1 MGAVRI
7 TSDNVHTIMLNA
19 GIDESMLMKE
29 ANKGHCS
36 MSRYSCRDACDKYG
50 LSGDE
55 CLVGKRRAGACVL
68 YRLYNIINDNSD
80 CSELY
85 SPEHLAVCQQVGE
98 L

>member
-29 ANKGHCS
+29 SDTELCS
-36 MSRYSCRDACDKYG
+36 MSGYRCGDACDKYG

-55 CLVGKRRAGACVL
+55 CLVGKERAAACIL
-68 YRLYNIINDNSD
+68 YRLYNIINDNVY
-80 CSELY
+80 CNELY

>member
-29 ANKGHCS
+29 SDSKKCS
-36 MSRYSCRDACDKYG
+36 MSGYRCRDACDKYG
-50 LSGDE
+50 ISGDE
-55 CLVGKRRAGACVL
+55 CLVGKERAGACIL
-68 YRLYNIINDNSD
+68 YRLYNIINDNGD
-80 CSELY
+80 YSELY

>member
-29 ANKGHCS
+29 SNKGHCS
-36 MSRYSCRDACDKYG
+36 MSRYSCRDACDKYVI
-50 LSGDE
+50 SGKTDR
-55 CLVGKRRAGACVL
+55 VGKNRGGACTL
-68 YRLYNIINDNSD
+68 YRLYNIVNNTGAFD
-80 CSELY
+80 ELY
-85 SPEHLAVCQQVGE
+85 TTEEMAAIQQVGE

>member
-29 ANKGHCS
+29 ANSEHCS
-36 MSRYSCRDACDKYG
+36 MSGYRCVDACDKYG
-50 LSGDE
+50 ISGDE
-55 CLVGKRRAGACVL
+55 CLVGKKRAGACIL
-68 YRLYNIINDNSD
+68 YRLYNIINDNVD
-80 CSELY
+80 CRELY
-85 SPEHLAVCQQVGE
+85 SPEHLAVYQQVGE

>member
-29 ANKGHCS
+29 ANAEHCS
-36 MSRYSCRDACDKYG
+36 MSGYSCRDACDKYG
-50 LSGDE
+50 LSDYE
-55 CLVGKRRAGACVL
+55 HLVGKTRGGACVL
-68 YRLYNIINDNSD
+68 YRLYNIINDNID
-80 CSELY
+80 YSELY